1 MCGIREMPTDVLW
14 IMVAAASAPG
24 PGSEAL
30 AGFAYPGLS
39 GTMPPHPTD
48 PAPEATSH
56 AEDLAL
62 FDGIRSGS
70 TEAFA
75 AFYDRHSRLL
85 YAVALRILGDPHE
98 AEDVLQDA
106 AVLLWEKAPIYNALF
121 GKPLSWA
128 VTLTRNRAIDR
139 LRARRR
145 KLDLHE
151 AVGREMGPQS
161 EGSGAPD
168 SLSGIAATETA
179 GSLRTA
185 LSTLAADQRR
195 AIELA
200 FFSGMTQTEIAL
212 ALGVPLGTIKARIRR
227 GLLALRDSLG
237 ENL

>member
-1 MCGIREMPTDVLW
+1 
-14 IMVAAASAPG
+14 MVAAASAPG
-24 PGSEAL
+24 PGSEAPS
-30 AGFAYPGLS
+30 GFGYPGLS
-39 GTMPPHPTD
+39 GTMPPYPTE
-48 PAPEATSH
+48 PTLEATNP
-56 AEDLAL
+56 AEDQAL
-62 FDGIRSGS
+62 FDRIRSGS

-85 YAVALRILGDPHE
+85 YSVAFRILGDAHE

-151 AVGREMGPQS
+151 AAGREIG
-161 EGSGAPD
+161 PD
-168 SLSGIAATETA
+168 SEASGSPDALSGMSATETA

-185 LSTLAADQRR
+185 LTTLAADQRR

>member
-1 MCGIREMPTDVLW
+1 MPSQPTEPTPAVTS
-14 IMVAAASAPG
+14 SAV
-24 PGSEAL
+24 
-30 AGFAYPGLS
+30 
-39 GTMPPHPTD
+39 D
-48 PAPEATSH
+48 Q
-56 AEDLAL
+56 AL
-62 FDGIRSGS
+62 FDQIRAGS
-70 TEAFA
+70 PEAFA

-85 YAVALRILGDPHE
+85 FAVALRILGDAHE

-106 AVLLWEKAPIYNALF
+106 AVLLWEKAPGYNPAF

-151 AVGREMGPQS
+151 AAGRENAT
-161 EGSGAPD
+161 GSD
-168 SLSGIAATETA
+168 SADTQDGLTGMSASETA
-179 GSLRTA
+179 GSLRLA
-185 LSTLAADQRR
+185 LTTLPLDQRR

-200 FFSGMTQTEIAL
+200 FYSGMTQTEIAL

-227 GLLALRDSLG
+227 GLMALRDSLG